1 MRQFRSHV
9 SSNPLWT
16 LKLAST
22 NNFPAYGLTRRPLIQ
37 ATPDTLECQST
48 RRTSHI
54 VTTQLFA
61 AGLLISMA
69 TLTQAQ
75 SITNLN
81 QLTRTASVG
90 QQIVTSVNLDVTV
103 CATSSS
109 KVGVL
114 IVEDASGVELL
125 QVGDFGRNF
134 RPGERIQIRHDSCL
148 LRKRELGVQL
158 SAAPL
163 VINDGLHAWTEKSVV
178 VNLRAGLIPIR
189 VEWFNFWRNMGL
201 GVFTAFQDEAV
212 DPIAPE
218 RFKHAVI
225 NAAGVTNFAPGLV
238 AECFEGSWETMPDFN
253 LLKPTK
259 TVVVATPDLNIRSRD
274 ERVGIRFSGHL
285 EIPADGRY
293 RFVLGS
299 DDGSLLSLGD
309 TGLKISSHELVSPPL
324 AKPSALLA
332 ARFNDLD
339 QRRWMSVEGRVS
351 FPIRN
356 GEGVRFDLGADRHV
370 ITVHVADAT
379 GLNLSVLQNSRIR
392 ISGVGRAVAAA
403 DQSMVLGKLFAANA
417 ESLVVIEPPPGAKT
431 QKPPL
436 TSVAQVQGLPID
448 QAHKSLPVRI
458 RGTVTGAVNTTSHER
473 WMSFQDETR
482 GIFVRCAAISNAT
495 PVLGEIWELEGESGA
510 GDFAPIINA
519 TKMTRIGE
527 GLLPTPIVPSW
538 AELLN
543 GSRDVQWAELTGLA
557 TDSRSNIL
565 SLQLTEGRLDV
576 ELEGYSEKDLK
587 SFEKSVLK
595 IRGVLYAVWDSNT
608 RQVQVGRVM
617 MRNALI
623 HVDTPAPTDPFSAV
637 LRSPRELLLFDAQA
651 STFRPVRVRGQI
663 VYADTAR
670 IFLQSD
676 DTGLK
681 VLPVASTASQAGD
694 DVEVVGYPD
703 IGRTEIVIREAL
715 VRRLGNSPLPTPVEL
730 AESTSTNLYL
740 NATRVRV
747 EGKLLGWHTEQGGP
761 VLEMQSGNRL
771 FLARLAANRSSTFSI
786 RPGSRLALVGVYVG
800 RRNSEATD
808 TKTESFE
815 LLMSSANDI
824 TTLSEPSWWTLP
836 RLLVVL
842 TVLIVIL
849 IFTVIWNRQ
858 LRRQVEQRTNQ
869 LQQEIRER
877 ERLERHAA
885 LEGERSRIARDLHD
899 DLGSSLTEISV
910 LASTGQLPYASTIGQ
925 TSLFQSIS
933 TRARSL
939 IAALDVIVWAVD
951 PEDNSLQS
959 LADYLT
965 GYTNDYFSHT
975 QIACRFKVPV
985 SFPPITLEGRV
996 RHDLLM
1002 VVKESLNNIVRHA
1015 EATELEFR
1023 LEVMNG
1029 SLEIDIADNGKGI
1042 ESGDHSSGHG
1052 LKNLSARLKNLGG
1065 QCSVE
1070 RRIPSGTIVKIRLP
1084 LTAAETNPASAGKN

>member
-1 MRQFRSHV
+1 
-9 SSNPLWT
+9 
-16 LKLAST
+16 
-22 NNFPAYGLTRRPLIQ
+22 
-37 ATPDTLECQST
+37 
-48 RRTSHI
+48 
-54 VTTQLFA
+54 
-61 AGLLISMA
+61 
-69 TLTQAQ
+69 
-75 SITNLN
+75 
-81 QLTRTASVG
+81 
-90 QQIVTSVNLDVTV
+90 
-103 CATSSS
+103 
-109 KVGVL
+109 
-114 IVEDASGVELL
+114 LL

-134 RPGERIQIRHDSCL
+134 QPGERIQIRHDSCL
-148 LRKRELGVQL
+148 LRKREMGVEL
-158 SAAPL
+158 CVTPL
-163 VINDGLHAWTEKSVV
+163 VMNDGLHAWMEKSTE

-201 GVFTAFQDEAV
+201 GVFTAFQNASIDS
-212 DPIAPE
+212 IAPE

-225 NAAGVTNFAPGLV
+225 NAAGETNFAPGLV
-238 AECFEGSWETMPDFN
+238 AECFEGSWDAIPDFN
-253 LLKPTK
+253 LLKPVK
-259 TVVVATPDLNIRSRD
+259 SVVVATPDLTIRSRD

-285 EIPADGRY
+285 EIPVDGRY

-299 DDGSLLSLGD
+299 DDGSLLYLGD
-309 TGLKISSHELVSPPL
+309 TGLKISSHGLVSPPV

-356 GEGVRFDLGADRHV
+356 GEGARFDLGADRHV
-370 ITVHVADAT
+370 ITVHIADAT
-379 GLNLSVLQNSRIR
+379 GLDLSALQNSRVR
-392 ISGVGRAVAAA
+392 VSGVGRAVAAA
-403 DQSMVLGKLFAANA
+403 DTSLVLGKFFVANA
-417 ESLVVIEPPPGAKT
+417 GSLVIVEPLTGDTT
-431 QKPPL
+431 QSQPL
-436 TSVAQVQGLPID
+436 TSVAQVQSLPIE
-448 QAHKSLPVRI
+448 QARKALPVRI
-458 RGTVTGAVNTTSHER
+458 RGTVTGAVNASYER

-519 TKMTRIGE
+519 TKLTRIGE
-527 GLLPTPIVPSW
+527 GLLPTPTIPSW

-557 TDSRSNIL
+557 TDVRSNIL
-565 SLQLTEGRLDV
+565 SLQLTEGRLDI
-576 ELEGYSEKDLK
+576 ELDGYSEPELK
-587 SFEKSVLK
+587 PFEKSVLK

-623 HVDTPAPTDPFSAV
+623 NVDTPAPTDPFSAV

-663 VYADTAR
+663 VYADSAR
-670 IFLQSD
+670 MFLQSD
-676 DTGLK
+676 GTGLK
-681 VLPVASTASQAGD
+681 VLPVTGNNSQPGD

-715 VRRLGNSPLPTPVEL
+715 VRRLGNSSLPQPFEL

-771 FLARLAANRSSTFSI
+771 FLARLAASRSSTISI

-800 RRNSEATD
+800 RRHVEVTD
-808 TKTESFE
+808 QKTESFE

-824 TTLSEPSWWTLP
+824 STLSKPSWWTLP
-836 RLLVVL
+836 RLFVVL

-858 LRRQVEQRTNQ
+858 LRRQVEQRTTQ
-869 LQQEIRER
+869 LQHEIRER

-885 LEGERSRIARDLHD
+885 LETERSRIARDLHD

-910 LASTGQLPYASTIGQ
+910 LASTGQLPQAGITNQSG
-925 TSLFQSIS
+925 LFQSIS

-1023 LEVMNG
+1023 LEVVNS

-1070 RRIPSGTIVKIRLP
+1070 RRIVGGTIVKIRLP
-1084 LTAAETNPASAGKN
+1084 LTAAETNPAPAG